1 VEPLGSSGNDLVG
14 GTRQPRL
21 HRAEL
26 RSLMLEAGRAILLE
40 RGLQTQA
47 SSLTFKA
54 ALDRVAADTGLQ
66 FSNASIIGRIWKDQR
81 EFRLEVLN
89 SFASIDY
96 RSEIDAVVAAI
107 APVLA
112 DSDLSTE
119 ASRSAAIRE
128 VCRVGGA
135 RHVQALRDSSTFALW
150 IGIWSIAASSDSTT
164 EQRELHEALMDG
176 YEVINSHFEEAFGA
190 LMDIL
195 MVRVREPLTV
205 RQFADAVGALVEGC
219 SIRDRVTEGM
229 AHIMRPT
236 GPDGQMQE
244 WTTFSIGL
252 VALATEFFEPIPSS
266 GP

>member
-1 VEPLGSSGNDLVG
+1 MEPPDSAGDDLVG
-14 GTRQPRL
+14 DTRQPRL
-21 HRAEL
+21 QRAEL
-26 RSLMLEAGRAILLE
+26 RSLLLGAGRAILLD
-40 RGLQTQA
+40 RGLETQA
-47 SSLTFKA
+47 SSVTFKA
-54 ALDRVAADTGLQ
+54 ALDRVAADTGLR

-96 RSEIDAVVAAI
+96 RSEIDSVVAAI

-112 DSDLSTE
+112 ESDLSTE
-119 ASRSAAIRE
+119 ASRSAALRE

-135 RHVQALRDSSTFALW
+135 THVMALRDSSTFALW
-150 IGIWSIAASSDSTT
+150 IGIWSIAASSDSSA
-164 EQRELHEALMDG
+164 EQRDLHEALTDG
-176 YEVINSHFEEAFGA
+176 YEVINHHFENAFGE

-195 MVRVREPLTV
+195 KVQVRKPLTV

-219 SIRDRVTEGM
+219 SLRDRVTDGM
-229 AHIMRPT
+229 ANIMRPT

-244 WTTFSIGL
+244 WTSFSIGL

-266 GP
+266 DS

>member
-1 VEPLGSSGNDLVG
+1 
-14 GTRQPRL
+14 L

-26 RSLMLEAGRAILLE
+26 RSYLLDAGRSILLE

-54 ALDRVAADTGLQ
+54 ALSRVEADTGLQ

-89 SFASIDY
+89 TFASVDF
-96 RSEIDAVVAAI
+96 RSEIDAVVSAI

-112 DSDLSTE
+112 ESDLSTE
-119 ASRSAAIRE
+119 ASRAAALRE
-128 VCRVGGA
+128 LCRVGGA

-150 IGIWSIAASSDSTT
+150 IGIWSIAASSDSSA
-164 EQRELHEALMDG
+164 EQRELHEALMEG
-176 YEVINSHFEEAFGA
+176 YEAINSHFEDAFGA

-195 MVRVREPLTV
+195 MVQIRKPFTV

-219 SIRDRVTEGM
+219 SLRDRIIDGM
-229 AHIMRPT
+229 ANIMRPT

-252 VALATEFFEPIPSS
+252 VALATEFFEPVPSS
-266 GP
+266 SPRVR